1 MFHYLLLSIWR
12 KWFNFEKWHI
22 PALKINCPA
31 ILVMLMQKQLLLV
44 LCINLFF
51 STLLTP
57 SAEWRK
63 CQRIKGPNPRTQ
75 KATTLESPPLVP
87 FCCWLDWRHFT
98 RKSLEKSAA
107 FRLLRQPPT
116 QTSCVLTHGSM
127 WYWKPP
133 PNEFARA
140 ELMTHTIT
148 VGQAWKQPWH
158 RFGIGTSELTNSAH
172 TLERPKN
179 SWIPKL
185 FHLSVK
191 FEIDVNWLFRKSLL
205 GVLGNNRCSLNIIC
219 FCLRLQRTDVR
230 IHPIY

>member
-1 MFHYLLLSIWR
+1 
-12 KWFNFEKWHI
+12 
-22 PALKINCPA
+22 
-31 ILVMLMQKQLLLV
+31 MLMQKQKISSVFLHHLPICSSPELCRMAEMSTDQGPKSPHTKSYTRKPPWLCWLL
-44 LCINLFF
+44 
-51 STLLTP
+51 
-57 SAEWRK
+57 
-63 CQRIKGPNPRTQ
+63 
-75 KATTLESPPLVP
+75 
-87 FCCWLDWRHFT
+87 WLDWRHFT

-127 WYWKPP
+127 WYWKP